1 MIYEVVIGVE
11 VHAQLRTKSKLFCG
25 CGTMFGL
32 SANSQTCPLCLG
44 LPGTLP
50 VINRVAVEMAVRA
63 GLALN
68 CTISA
73 NNLFARKNYFYPDLP
88 KGYQISQYE
97 APICE
102 HGWIEIAASE
112 GKKRVRIRR
121 AHLEEDAGKSVHVT
135 GMNGSRVDLNRAGTP
150 LLEIVTEPDLRSADE
165 VVAYLKG
172 LRDVLMYLEVCD
184 GNMDEGSFRC
194 EPNLSLRPLGQR
206 EFGTKVELKNINSF
220 KFVKDAVE
228 YEIKRQTKVLNEGGK
243 IHQETRLWNL
253 DRGETAVMR
262 SKEEAH
268 DYRYFPDPDLVPLK
282 LEKEWIEGCRKQ
294 VIELPAARMQR
305 FVDDF
310 ALSEYDAGVLT
321 ASKAVADYFEACVK
335 LFNQPKTV
343 SNWVMGEL
351 TRELNNSGS
360 DASASPVSP
369 ERLVDLLRLV
379 EQGTISLKAAREI
392 FPEVYSSGK
401 TPEQIVQEKGLVQ
414 VSDEGALDKIIEDV
428 LAKNPTQA
436 AQFKEGKQQ
445 VLGFLVGQVMK
456 ASGGKANPGKVN
468 ELLKQKL
475 GGVLYARPVISLEEL
490 AQQQPLNTDQAKVKF
505 QLTNREQSVIEHL
518 AKGWTNKEIANAL
531 QITEETVK
539 EHIKHI
545 MQKTNSTTR
554 TGILDHVFNS

>member
-68 CTISA
+68 CTIA
-73 NNLFARKNYFYPDLP
+73 ADNLFARKNYFYPDLP

-102 HGWIEIAASE
+102 HGWIEIAGSE
-112 GKKRVRIRR
+112 GKKRARIRR
-121 AHLEEDAGKSVHVT
+121 AHLEEDAGKSVHVA
-135 GMNGSRVDLNRAGTP
+135 GMHGSRVDLNRAGTP

-220 KFVKDAVE
+220 KFVRDAVE
-228 YEIKRQTKVLNEGGK
+228 YEIKRQTKVLSEGGK
-243 IHQETRLWNL
+243 INQETRLWNL
-253 DRGETAVMR
+253 ERGETAVMR

-282 LEKEWIEGCRKQ
+282 LEKEWIEGCRKEA
-294 VIELPAARMQR
+294 IELPAARMQR
-305 FVDDF
+305 FVDVF

-351 TRELNNSGS
+351 TRELNNSGT
-360 DASASPVSP
+360 DARASPVSP
-369 ERLVDLLRLV
+369 ERLVSLLQMV
-379 EQGTISLKAAREI
+379 DKGTVSLKVAREI
-392 FPEVYSSGK
+392 FPQVYSSGK

-414 VSDEGALDKIIEDV
+414 VSDEGALDKIIGDV
-428 LAKNPTQA
+428 IGKNPTQV

-456 ASGGKANPGKVN
+456 VSGGKANPGKVN
-468 ELLKQKL
+468 ELLKKKL
-475 GGVLYARPVISLEEL
+475 G
-490 AQQQPLNTDQAKVKF
+490 
-505 QLTNREQSVIEHL
+505 
-518 AKGWTNKEIANAL
+518 
-531 QITEETVK
+531 
-539 EHIKHI
+539 
-545 MQKTNSTTR
+545 
-554 TGILDHVFNS
+554 

>member
-25 CGTMFGL
+25 CGTTFGL
-32 SANSQTCPLCLG
+32 TANSQTCPLCLG

-50 VINRVAVEMAVRA
+50 VLNQAAVEMAVRA

-68 CTISA
+68 CTIAA

-121 AHLEEDAGKSVHVT
+121 AHLEEDAGKSVHVAGT
-135 GMNGSRVDLNRAGTP
+135 NGSRVDLNRAGTP
-150 LLEIVTEPDLRSADE
+150 LLEIVTEPDLRSAEE

-184 GNMDEGSFRC
+184 GNMEEGSFRC
-194 EPNLSLRPLGQR
+194 EPNLSLRPLGQK

-220 KFVKDAVE
+220 KFVKDAIE
-228 YEIKRQTKVLNEGGK
+228 YEVKRQTKVLNDGGK
-243 IHQETRLWNL
+243 IRQETRLWNI

-282 LEKEWIEGCRKQ
+282 LEKEWIEGCRKY
-294 VIELPAARMQR
+294 VTELPAARLQR
-305 FVDDF
+305 FVSEF

-321 ASKAVADYFEACVK
+321 ASRSVADYFESCVK

-351 TRELNNSGS
+351 TRELNNSGT

-369 ERLVDLLRLV
+369 ERLVGLLQMV
-379 EQGTISLKAAREI
+379 DKGMISLKVAREI
-392 FPEVYSSGK
+392 FPEVYLSGK
-401 TPEQIVQEKGLVQ
+401 EPDQIVQEKRLIQ
-414 VSDEGALDKIIEDV
+414 VSDELSIGGMIDEV
-428 LAKNPTQA
+428 VAKNPTQV

-468 ELLKQKL
+468 ELLKKRL
-475 GGVLYARPVISLEEL
+475 G
-490 AQQQPLNTDQAKVKF
+490 
-505 QLTNREQSVIEHL
+505 
-518 AKGWTNKEIANAL
+518 
-531 QITEETVK
+531 
-539 EHIKHI
+539 
-545 MQKTNSTTR
+545 
-554 TGILDHVFNS
+554 

>member
-32 SANSQTCPLCLG
+32 TANSQTCPLCLG

-50 VINRVAVEMAVRA
+50 VLNQAAVEMAVRA

-68 CTISA
+68 CTIAA

-102 HGWIEIAASE
+102 HGWIEIAANE
-112 GKKRVRIRR
+112 GKRRVRIRR
-121 AHLEEDAGKSVHVT
+121 AHLEEDAGKSVHVA

-165 VVAYLKG
+165 VVAYLKS

-194 EPNLSLRPLGQR
+194 EPNLSLRPLGQK

-220 KFVKDAVE
+220 KFVKDAIE
-228 YEIKRQTKVLNEGGK
+228 YEIKRQTKVLSEGGK
-243 IHQETRLWNL
+243 INQETRLWNL
-253 DRGETAVMR
+253 NRGETVVMR

-282 LEKEWIEGCRKQ
+282 LEKEWIESCRKH
-294 VIELPAARMQR
+294 VTELPAARLQR
-305 FVDDF
+305 FVSEF

-321 ASKAVADYFEACVK
+321 ASKAVADYFESCVR

-351 TRELNNSGS
+351 TREWNNSGT

-369 ERLVDLLRLV
+369 ERLVSLLQMV
-379 EQGTISLKAAREI
+379 EKGTVSLKVAREI

-401 TPEQIVQEKGLVQ
+401 APEQIVQEKGLIQ
-414 VSDEGALDKIIEDV
+414 VSDEGALDKIIDEV
-428 LAKNPTQA
+428 LAKNPTQV

-456 ASGGKANPGKVN
+456 SSSGKANPGKVN
-468 ELLKQKL
+468 ELLKKKL
-475 GGVLYARPVISLEEL
+475 GA
-490 AQQQPLNTDQAKVKF
+490 
-505 QLTNREQSVIEHL
+505 
-518 AKGWTNKEIANAL
+518 
-531 QITEETVK
+531 
-539 EHIKHI
+539 
-545 MQKTNSTTR
+545 
-554 TGILDHVFNS
+554 